1 MEAAFQ
7 DLAREG
13 FEQVTLTVTDA
24 NAGAVRLYQ
33 RLGFETFKTFGAFI
47 YNPGEAG

>member
-1 MEAAFQ
+1 MMEAAFQ
-7 DLAREG
+7 DLRDEG

-24 NAGAVRLYQ
+24 NTGAVRLYH

-47 YNPGEAG
+47 YERG